1 MNRLYKMLGIGL
13 MSLPIA
19 YGCSST
25 KISSEVQT
33 ILREQKKA
41 EQRLEHEVKND
52 VSRSIKSVPD
62 PLTDFNG
69 ALAEKARKASQYVVS
84 DPKSRYLV
92 GEYGNMILNSEIES
106 EGRKYTVLIYDFDE
120 QKTGLMDYLQ
130 IKKTARNKK
139 LRKETQLRDTGFD
152 GRCDKGNTAIDATE
166 DEEVFDASLGEVKR
180 RELYQSKYE
189 KALDDVIEFYGKK
202 KKKQ

>member
-1 MNRLYKMLGIGL
+1 MNKVYKMLGIGL

-33 ILREQKKA
+33 ILTEQKKA
-41 EQRLEHEVKND
+41 EQRLEQEVKND
-52 VSRSIKSVPD
+52 VNRSIKSVPD
-62 PLTDFNG
+62 HLMDFNG
-69 ALAEKARKASQYVVS
+69 ALAEKAKKTSQYVVS
-84 DPKSRYLV
+84 DSKSKYLV

-106 EGRKYTVLIYDFDE
+106 GGRKYTVLIYDFNE

-152 GRCDKGNTAIDATE
+152 GRCDKGNTFLDSSE
-166 DEEVFDASLGEVKR
+166 DEEIFDAFLGEVEHR
-180 RELYQSKYE
+180 DAYQKKYE
-189 KALDDVIEFYGKK
+189 KALDDVIGFYESKRK
-202 KKKQ
+202 